1 MVASPAISCISSTT
15 SPPAAPPCPQVGM
28 LFALPTLRMLMDAP
42 LGSYID
48 LVCFAWCMVLV
59 AIAVVLFFSASY
71 AEHSHKAGPFQ
82 RYDKPQ
88 AVMVVNEH
96 ETGGKME
103 KLLSRVFSRKASN
116 LMVAVSQP
124 LHQVP
129 SSPAPAEAAAGESS
143 RCASL
148 VLVEADGGDD
158 TGGVDDKV

>member
-1 MVASPAISCISSTT
+1 
-15 SPPAAPPCPQVGM
+15 M

-88 AVMVVNEH
+88 AVTVVNEH

-116 LMVAVSQP
+116 LIAAVSQP
-124 LHQVP
+124 LPSLPVP
-129 SSPAPAEAAAGESS
+129 ANAAAGESS

-148 VLVEADGGDD
+148 VPVEADGGDD